1 MMSKRR
7 YRSRG
12 AGHRSAESEEAKVTR
27 KIVRDGNGNIVR
39 VDIVPNNPREA
50 RKVSPQVL
58 TELGL

>member
-1 MMSKRR
+1 MMPKNR

-12 AGHRSAESEEAKVTR
+12 IGRISGHRLESQVTR
-27 KIVRDGNGNIVR
+27 KIIRDKDGNIVR

>member
-1 MMSKRR
+1 MPKGR

-12 AGHRSAESEEAKVTR
+12 IGRISGHRLESKVTR
-27 KIVRDGNGNIVR
+27 KIVRDKDGNIVR